1 MANQLV
7 QFTVPGEPIGKGRP
21 RFVRATGR
29 TYTPEKTVNYENLVR
44 LCYMQQVN
52 RPPFEAGTPLS
63 MTVEVYQQIPKSVSK
78 RKREAMIGRKILPTK
93 KPDCSN
99 ILKSIEDGLNG
110 VAYIDDSQI
119 VEVNVVKRFAE
130 SPTVLVLIREV
141 TKT

>member
-1 MANQLV
+1 
-7 QFTVPGEPIGKGRP
+7 
-21 RFVRATGR
+21 
-29 TYTPEKTVNYENLVR
+29 
-44 LCYMQQVN
+44 
-52 RPPFEAGTPLS
+52 

-119 VEVNVVKRFAE
+119 VEVKVVKRFAE
-130 SPTVLVLIREV
+130 SPTVLVLIREL
-141 TKT
+141 